1 MELSK
6 FKEQYPIFLKL
17 MKEKRYYSGYISK
30 YEGIARLILREGG
43 NDSIRTY
50 EQFYS
55 HIVEHHNYTEGTCYE
70 YKKLLGRLKVF
81 VEDGVFLGDS
91 GETSGFLRNKSYDFL
106 SPDFKSLIDHYMD
119 IERKRGKLKDST
131 IKPNASRTSAF
142 FHCIQQTGVTRLSGI
157 NNTQIVLQAFSESQK
172 RHGSY
177 SVSRAISTVLKTCM
191 HLYPDGECKRIIGM
205 IPGFPRRTRLYDY
218 LQPEESKQ
226 IVTALDDN
234 NNKLT
239 YRSKAIGKLAYYT
252 GMRRIDIAGLR
263 FENINPEKEEIT
275 FVQQKT
281 GLEVCI
287 PLRPVVGNAI
297 YDYIVNERP
306 KCASDNIFI
315 SATAPFI
322 KLSPAGV
329 SHDCER
335 IFKETDI
342 HQENGR
348 SKGSH
353 LFRHAFASGLI
364 ARDTPF
370 HIVSELLGHASLT
383 SLNPYLDADIEHLRE
398 CALSISPFSE
408 THSAFFEPFC
418 SPVQKII
425 WKYIDQC
432 VEQGI
437 WCGDYHRTLR
447 SFDNYCLTVYPDT
460 SSVSQEMLNLWC
472 KPITGESRK
481 AYLKRIDAMKDFVS
495 FLSATHKPAVVMAE
509 PENIDKR
516 KKSSLK
522 KEYMSTGAGMFNQ
535 FVSHRIA
542 SGCWSAAYNWAL
554 RSFDMHCA
562 TLYPEATLLTQEM
575 VDTWCAIRQSEN
587 LYSCGKRTAVVNSFL
602 KYTRNRGLLN
612 LDWNSIPTHGHGS
625 GNMTIKDPH
634 VFTDVE
640 LKNFFFACDT
650 IRTSHNGLEEKLM
663 KLIIPTFF
671 RLLFSSG
678 MRTNEV
684 RNLDVEDVDL
694 NHGIINIRHTK
705 GYMEHRVALHPTMRE
720 RLVAYHTAVNRL
732 VPDRQCFFP
741 NYCDKYYSLTWMGYN
756 FERLWFKYN
765 HTHATPYH
773 LRHHYATTN
782 INKWPSQAE
791 KFNRNL
797 LYLSRSMGHSTIET
811 SMYYYSFTPKLA
823 ELLKERKQETFNEII
838 PNRNQYF
845 SEYEDK

>member
-6 FKEQYPIFLKL
+6 FKERYPIFLKL

-43 NDSIRTY
+43 DDSIGTY

-55 HIVEHHNYTEGTCYE
+55 YIVEHHNYTEGTCYE

-91 GETSGFLRNKSYDFL
+91 GETSGFLRNTSYDFL
-106 SPDFKSLIDHYMD
+106 SQDFKSLIDTYMD
-119 IERKRGKLKDST
+119 IERKRGKHRDST
-131 IKPNASRTSAF
+131 IKSTASRTSAF
-142 FHCIQQTGVTRLSGI
+142 LCCIQQTGITTLSGI
-157 NNTQIVLQAFSESQK
+157 KNTQIVLQAFERRNSRYSSQ
-172 RHGSY
+172 
-177 SVSRAISTVLKTCM
+177 AISTVLKTCM
-191 HLYPDGECKRIIGM
+191 HLYPDGECNRIIGM
-205 IPGFPRRTRLYDY
+205 LPEFPRRTRLYDY
-218 LQPEESKQ
+218 LQPEESKR
-226 IVTALDDN
+226 IATALDDDS
-234 NNKLT
+234 NKLT

-252 GMRRIDIAGLR
+252 GMRRIDISSLR
-263 FENINPEKEEIT
+263 FESINLEKEEIII
-275 FVQQKT
+275 VQQKT

-287 PLRPVVGNAI
+287 PLRSVVGNAI

-315 SATAPFI
+315 SAVAPFI

-342 HQENGR
+342 HQEKGR
-348 SKGSH
+348 IKGSH

-370 HIVSELLGHASLT
+370 HVVSELLGHASLS

-398 CALSISPFSE
+398 CALSIFPFSG
-408 THSAFFEPFC
+408 THSAYIEPFC

-425 WKYIDQC
+425 WKYTDLCI
-432 VEQGI
+432 EQGI

-447 SFDNYCLTVYPDT
+447 SFDNYCLTTYPVT

-481 AYLKRIDAMKDFVS
+481 AYLKRIDAMRGFVS
-495 FLSATHKPAVVMAE
+495 FLSLTHKPAIVMAE

-516 KKSSLK
+516 KKASFK
-522 KEYMSTGAGMFNQ
+522 KEYTSAGAGLFNQ

-542 SGCWSAAYNWAL
+542 SGCWSATYNWSL

-562 TLYPEATLLTQEM
+562 TLYPEATSLTQEM

-602 KYTRNRGLLN
+602 KYTRKRGLLN
-612 LDWNSIPTHGHGS
+612 LDWDSIPTQGHGS
-625 GNMTIKDPH
+625 GNMTIKDAH
-634 VFTDVE
+634 VFTGVE

-650 IRTSHNGLEEKLM
+650 IQSSHNGIEEKLM

-705 GYMEHRVALHPTMRE
+705 GYMEHRVALHPTMRD
-720 RLVAYHTAVNRL
+720 RLVAYHTAANML
-732 VPDRQCFFP
+732 MPDRKCFFS
-741 NYCDKYYSLTWMGYN
+741 NDCDKYYSLTWMEYN

-782 INKWPSQAE
+782 INNWPSQAE

-811 SMYYYSFTPKLA
+811 SMYYYHFTPKLA

-838 PNRNQYF
+838 LNRNQYF
-845 SEYEDK
+845 LEYEDK

>member
-6 FKEQYPIFLKL
+6 FKERYPIFLKL

-43 NDSIRTY
+43 DDSIRTY

-55 HIVEHHNYTEGTCYE
+55 YIVEHHNYTKGTCYE

-91 GETSGFLRNKSYDFL
+91 GETSGFLRNTSYDLL
-106 SPDFKSLIDHYMD
+106 SQDFKSLIDNYTG
-119 IERKRGKLKDST
+119 IERKRGEHRDST
-131 IKPNASRTSAF
+131 IKSTASRTSAF
-142 FHCIQQTGVTRLSGI
+142 LRCIQQTGVTTLSGI
-157 NNTQIVLQAFSESQK
+157 KNTQIVLQAFK
-172 RHGSY
+172 RHKSCC
-177 SVSRAISTVLKTCM
+177 SSQAISTVLKTCM
-191 HLYPDGECKRIIGM
+191 HLYPDGECNRIIGM
-205 IPGFPRRTRLYDY
+205 IPEFPRRTRLYDY

-226 IVTALDDN
+226 IATALDDD

-252 GMRRIDIAGLR
+252 GMRRIDISNLC
-263 FENINPEKEEIT
+263 FESINLEKEEIT

-281 GLEVCI
+281 GLGVCI
-287 PLRPVVGNAI
+287 PLRSVVGNAI

-315 SATAPFI
+315 SAVAPFI

-342 HQENGR
+342 HQEKGR

-364 ARDTPF
+364 AQDTPF

-408 THSAFFEPFC
+408 IHSAYIEPFC

-447 SFDNYCLTVYPDT
+447 SFDNYCLTTYPDT

-481 AYLKRIDAMKDFVS
+481 AYLKRIDAMRGFVS
-495 FLSATHKPAVVMAE
+495 FLSVTHMPAIVMAE

-516 KKSSLK
+516 KRSSLK
-522 KEYMSTGAGMFNQ
+522 KEYTSTGAGVFNQ

-542 SGCWSAAYNWAL
+542 SGCWSASYNWAL

-650 IRTSHNGLEEKLM
+650 IQISHNGLEEKLM

-705 GYMEHRVALHPTMRE
+705 GYIEHRVALHPTMRD

-732 VPDRQCFFP
+732 MPDRKCFFP
-741 NYCDKYYSLTWMGYN
+741 NYCDKYYSLTWMEYN

-765 HTHATPYH
+765 HTHATPCH

-782 INKWPSQAE
+782 INNWPFQAE

-845 SEYEDK
+845 LEYEDK